1 MTTSQLGILTIVLIV
16 VLLTMRFGLH
26 KKLRGGFPGAL
37 AGLVRSIRR
46 GVAGVMYKQIDVQGY
61 DLAYL
66 EGGKGETV
74 ILLHGFGYTKEHWM
88 PLARRLRGK
97 VHMIIPD
104 LPGFGETSR
113 IGHNRHDIVSQVR
126 RVRAFKEKL
135 GLPACHLVG
144 AHSGAAIAGIF
155 ASLFPT
161 EVLSLTMI
169 EPFGIDSPDKGDVE
183 RLATRGW
190 SPLTAGS
197 EKDYQ
202 RVLGLLYSRP
212 PKVTSWTEKQRM
224 KEAIAH
230 KAIEE
235 KSWKQMW
242 DSRPYLLEQVLPEI
256 KVRTLL
262 FWGDSNKVA
271 HQSAAKIV
279 SKGIRTVTPVLL
291 RRCPHLMFVERPKEI
306 GDRILKFFAGT

>member
-1 MTTSQLGILTIVLIV
+1 MATSLTGILT
-16 VLLTMRFGLH
+16 VLLIIVFLSIRFGWH
-26 KKLRGGFPGAL
+26 KKVRGGLPGAMAGLARSLRRGL
-37 AGLVRSIRR
+37 AGVVYEQVEL
-46 GVAGVMYKQIDVQGY
+46 QGY

-66 EGGKGETV
+66 KGGKGETV
-74 ILLHGFGYTKEHWM
+74 LFLHGFGTTKEHWL

-97 VHMIIPD
+97 VRMVILD
-104 LPGFGETSR
+104 LPGFGESSR
-113 IGHNRHDIVSQVR
+113 IAHNRHDIVSQVR

-135 GLPACHLVG
+135 ELPACHLVG

-155 ASLFPT
+155 SSLFPA

-169 EPFGIDSPDKGDVE
+169 EPFGIDAPDKGDVE

-197 EKDYQ
+197 EKEYQ
-202 RVLGLLYSRP
+202 RVLGLLYGHP
-212 PKVTSWTEKQRM
+212 PKMSGWTEKQRM
-224 KEAIAH
+224 NEAFQH

-235 KSWKQMW
+235 QSWKQMW
-242 DSRPYLLEQVLPEI
+242 DNRPYLLEQVLPEI

-262 FWGDSNKVA
+262 FWGDANKVA

-279 SKGIRTVTPVLL
+279 SKGIPSVTPVLL
-291 RRCPHLMFVERPKEI
+291 RQCAHLMYVERPKEI
-306 GDRILKFFAGT
+306 AERMLKFIGGF